1 MNILINVSYG
11 AMFTVAP
18 EHTAEL
24 VALLPHLRKVE
35 SSGYGESLT
44 YAVSELPPEAS
55 FVDSAKLAPLTATEM
70 ALVKAL
76 EEKNNAWVNAFTE
89 RDKLKAE
96 LAALRSVKEN
106 MS

>member
-18 EHTAEL
+18 EHTAAL

-55 FVDSAKLAPLTATEM
+55 FIDSARLSPPSATEL
-70 ALVKAL
+70 ALQKEL
-76 EEKNNAWVNAFTE
+76 EKKNEAWVSAFTE
-89 RDKLKAE
+89 RDRLKAE
-96 LAALRSVKEN
+96 LDALRSAKEN
-106 MS
+106 VA